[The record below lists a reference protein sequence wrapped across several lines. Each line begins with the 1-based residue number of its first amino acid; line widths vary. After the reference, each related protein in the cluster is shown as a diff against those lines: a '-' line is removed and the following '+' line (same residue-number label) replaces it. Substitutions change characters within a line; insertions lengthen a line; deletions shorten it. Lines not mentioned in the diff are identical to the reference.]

1 MNRSSIPLLV
11 CAVLIVLTGCSQ
23 NTSGIGLKMDE
34 INAQPVLKIDN
45 SGLANKVMLSDIKT
59 KKVNDLLVIQANVA
73 STNKSDQTLQYKFYW
88 FDHYGFEVERDNTP
102 WRPLKL
108 HGHQKVS
115 IQATAPVSSAEQ
127 AHIYIREVVN
137 K

>member
-1 MNRSSIPLLV
+1 MNRSSICLFACV
-11 CAVLIVLTGCSQ
+11 VLTALVGCSQ
-23 NTSGIGLKMDE
+23 NTSGIGLGMDE

-88 FDHYGFEVERDNTP
+88 FDQYGFEVERDNSP

-115 IQATAPVSSAEQ
+115 VQATAPISSAEQ
-127 AHIYIREVVN
+127 AHIYIREVVD